1 MGLLDKVKDTLFESD
16 PTDIKIGGPGSIPQ
30 ELLNIEVPNVS
41 VNIDTKNVLA
51 IEDIYENAN
60 LSDKEKS
67 VYKVEEI
74 KNSLGSLPKDSMKAA
89 TLGMM
94 TVVKLTAEE
103 VQVDAANRT
112 EALLQALTQY
122 SNETARIKSDMEIAS

>member
-112 EALLQALTQY
+112 
-122 SNETARIKSDMEIAS
+122 I